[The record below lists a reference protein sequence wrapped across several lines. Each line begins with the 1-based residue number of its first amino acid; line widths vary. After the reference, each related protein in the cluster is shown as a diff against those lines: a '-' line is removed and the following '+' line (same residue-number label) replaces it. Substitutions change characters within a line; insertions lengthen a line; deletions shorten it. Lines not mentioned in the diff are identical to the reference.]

1 MRFNEVTAS
10 TGSRTRV
17 TCTDSKVYT
26 GLFTGIDWDID
37 TPSGVD
43 ELCLSLDNG
52 EDLSIP
58 LEDVMSI
65 EECSRNKDVAAD

>member
-17 TCTDSKVYT
+17 TCADSKVYI

-43 ELCLSLDNG
+43 ELCMSLDSG

>member
-10 TGSRTRV
+10 IGSQIRA

-43 ELCLSLDNG
+43 ELCMSLDSG

-65 EECSRNKDVAAD
+65 EECFRNKEVAAD

>member
-1 MRFNEVTAS
+1 MRFNEVAAS

-17 TCTDSKVYT
+17 TCADSKVYI

-58 LEDVMSI
+58 LEDVISI
-65 EECSRNKDVAAD
+65 EGCFRNKEEAAD

>member
-10 TGSRTRV
+10 IGSQIRV

-43 ELCLSLDNG
+43 ELCMSLDSG